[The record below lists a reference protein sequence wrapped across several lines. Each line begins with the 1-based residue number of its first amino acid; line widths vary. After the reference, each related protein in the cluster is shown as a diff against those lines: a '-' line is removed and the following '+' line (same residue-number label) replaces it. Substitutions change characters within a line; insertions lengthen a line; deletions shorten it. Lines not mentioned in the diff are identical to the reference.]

1 MKKRI
6 MIDVL
11 MHHKKIIEIKEVKM
25 IDYEFVNIL
34 YYVKEKYD
42 VSVISL
48 SKIFNVTRQSIYNY
62 FQMNSTELPK
72 NIIDQIVEA
81 YGEISFEQVLD
92 KECLV
97 EYETIMILPLIYES
111 AMHDDTFIADVS
123 GESYIS
129 KISEVFKPTFY
140 NHNEAKGY
148 VTIKQK
154 YNFSSFWKSR
164 INEISKINQKDDTDN
179 RIVNLV
185 EQLKET
191 HSKEYLYL
199 LLKIIQDRVSG
210 DDDEFFIYLTKYIR
224 GENNERSKN

>member
-1 MKKRI
+1 MEKRI
-6 MIDVL
+6 MIDL
-11 MHHKKIIEIKEVKM
+11 LSHHERIIEIKEIKK
-25 IDYEFVNIL
+25 IDYQFVNIL
-34 YYVKEKYD
+34 YYVKEKYGI
-42 VSVISL
+42 SVISL
-48 SKIFNVTRQSIYNY
+48 SKLFNVTRQSIYNY
-62 FQMNSTELPK
+62 FEMNSSEIPK
-72 NIIDQIVEA
+72 NIIEQVVEV

-111 AMHDDTFIADVS
+111 GMHDDTFIADSS
-123 GESYIS
+123 GDSYIS
-129 KISEVFKPTFY
+129 KISEVFKPAFY
-140 NHNEAKGY
+140 NHNDGKGY

-154 YNFSSFWKSR
+154 YNFSSIWKSR
-164 INEISKINQKDDTDN
+164 INEISKIIQKDDTDK

-210 DDDEFFIYLTKYIR
+210 DDDEFFIYLTKYIK
-224 GENNERSKN
+224 GGNNERS